1 MIDIVQLYLI
11 SFLLDGIV
19 FSAALFCSIFSAHS
33 FSSPDGK
40 SM

>member
-1 MIDIVQLYLI
+1 MIDIVQLALI
-11 SFLLDGIV
+11 NFLVDSIV
-19 FSAALFCSIFSAHS
+19 FSAALFYSIFSAHS